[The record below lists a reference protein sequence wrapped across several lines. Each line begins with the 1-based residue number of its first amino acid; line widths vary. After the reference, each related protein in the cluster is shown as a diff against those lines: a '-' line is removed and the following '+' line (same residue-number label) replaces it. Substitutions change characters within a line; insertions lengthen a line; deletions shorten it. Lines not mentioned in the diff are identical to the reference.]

1 MGLRCGHGGRTAGRV
16 AAARVGHE
24 RSGVISTTKRLIHA
38 MALTMIHSISRE
50 RSPTSPRAARP
61 LGGPPRLLVIED
73 EADVA
78 ALLKM
83 QLTDLPAEVRL
94 AADGEHG
101 LALAMAEHWDLI
113 VLDLRLPR
121 LGGLEVCREIRA
133 SGRYVPILMLTAR
146 AGELDRVHG
155 LELGADD
162 YVAKPFS
169 VLELRARVKALLRRA
184 AQAAEAAGGRGAG
197 GPASLEIGPLRL
209 DRARHTA
216 TLEGRELALAPREW
230 DLLCFFAEHP
240 GQAFT
245 RAQLLDRVWGYGH
258 DGYNHTVNSHINR
271 LRAKLGDERST
282 PRFIHT
288 VWGTGYRFELE
299 SGHA

>member
-1 MGLRCGHGGRTAGRV
+1 MGLIGA
-16 AAARVGHE
+16 
-24 RSGVISTTKRLIHA
+24 TKRLFHA
-38 MALTMIHSISRE
+38 LVPQMIHSSARE
-50 RSPTSPRAARP
+50 CAPAPVGGAQAA
-61 LGGPPRLLVIED
+61 GPQARGLATQPRLLVIED
-73 EADVA
+73 ETDVA
-78 ALLKM
+78 ALLQM
-83 QLTDLPAEVRL
+83 HLAELPAEVRV
-94 AADGEHG
+94 ARDGEHG
-101 LALAMAEHWDLI
+101 LALALAEDWDLI

-121 LGGLEVCREIRA
+121 LGGLDVCREIRA

-162 YVAKPFS
+162 YVTKPFS

-184 AQAAEAAGGRGAG
+184 AQAGDARATQGMGRPPCLQA
-197 GPASLEIGPLRL
+197 GPLRL
-209 DRARHTA
+209 DRTRHTA
-216 TLEGRELALAPREW
+216 TLAGRELALAPREW

-245 RAQLLDRVWGYGH
+245 RAELLDRVWGYGH

-271 LRAKLGDERST
+271 LRSKLGEGGSV
-282 PRFIHT
+282 PSFIHT

-299 SGHA
+299 PAGA